1 MGDVKQESQG
11 KTRSEILLY
20 LVSKRKASRAEIR
33 KHFRLSDAAVGE
45 HLNKLIR
52 RGYIFRGNHGVYYIK
67 NGYEALKNIFNE
79 LVAEGRHLQTGNK
92 GFKYQYA
99 RRFMRTRYFKTYIKR
114 DEFREKLF
122 LSIIKGFA
130 AELPQIL
137 RNDKFLMRM
146 EEDFNRV
153 TTDFQKTEVNVLP
166 LDEDTKKLLKKEQ
179 TEFGLQMEKL
189 RNFGNIQNKKP
200 NESDEDY
207 AIRMSVTSDIKNDIL
222 AGSTPESALSKI
234 WPSLILQVF
243 ETKQL
248 KDFLASDIDKLYKDI
263 TKNPDKKSKISKVNL
278 SKLSRVIIRKKEEK
292 FIYNILTSSPSA
304 LEFIMNIDK
313 NNTTF
318 FAGLLEYYLEP
329 FFSSTSKVLETFNKL
344 QRVTKKM
351 GKSQFF
357 ELISQTT
364 ASIPKQTPLYNSLFS
379 QFILDAGNGELLIT
393 KDAKLL
399 LKRKSLPSINNP
411 EEIL

>member
-153 TTDFQKTEVNVLP
+153 TTDFQKTEVNALP
-166 LDEDTKKLLKKEQ
+166 
-179 TEFGLQMEKL
+179 
-189 RNFGNIQNKKP
+189 
-200 NESDEDY
+200 
-207 AIRMSVTSDIKNDIL
+207 A
-222 AGSTPESALSKI
+222 SK
-234 WPSLILQVF
+234 
-243 ETKQL
+243 
-248 KDFLASDIDKLYKDI
+248 
-263 TKNPDKKSKISKVNL
+263 
-278 SKLSRVIIRKKEEK
+278 
-292 FIYNILTSSPSA
+292 
-304 LEFIMNIDK
+304 MN
-313 NNTTF
+313 
-318 FAGLLEYYLEP
+318 
-329 FFSSTSKVLETFNKL
+329 
-344 QRVTKKM
+344 
-351 GKSQFF
+351 
-357 ELISQTT
+357 
-364 ASIPKQTPLYNSLFS
+364 
-379 QFILDAGNGELLIT
+379 
-393 KDAKLL
+393 
-399 LKRKSLPSINNP
+399 
-411 EEIL
+411 